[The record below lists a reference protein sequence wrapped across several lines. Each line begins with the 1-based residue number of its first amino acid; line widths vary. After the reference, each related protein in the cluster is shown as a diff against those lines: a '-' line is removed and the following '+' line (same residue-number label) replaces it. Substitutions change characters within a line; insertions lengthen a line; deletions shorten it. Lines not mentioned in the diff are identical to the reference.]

1 MDAPTTRKDPA
12 TLAGAA
18 EPVDVAVIVPVFHGR
33 AFLEELCQRLVAA
46 LAPTFARFQIVLVDD
61 GDPTGAWERIEG
73 LARADARIAG
83 VRLSR
88 NFGQH
93 AAIAAGIDIAD
104 AAWYVVMDCD
114 LQDPPEH
121 LPALYRAAVQDGYDM
136 VIARRETFAANARRH
151 VGSRLFY
158 FTLKHLADLDL
169 GADQGTFRI
178 FSAPVA
184 EAYRRMREQARF
196 LPALMAR
203 IGFHVGHLT
212 VPRAPRRDR
221 PSSYSSRKLVALAI
235 DTALTH
241 SEKPLMLGVLA
252 SLLFAAAALA
262 AALYVVVTKVI
273 FGVPVDGWT
282 SIIVTICLIGSLQ
295 LLLTSIIGLYV
306 GKTFNEAKARPAY
319 FVRDRINI

>member
-1 MDAPTTRKDPA
+1 MDVPTPRPERA
-12 TLAGAA
+12 TSAAA
-18 EPVDVAVIVPVFHGR
+18 EPVDIAVIVPVFHGR
-33 AFLEELCQRLVAA
+33 AFLDELCARLVAA
-46 LAPTFARFQIVLVDD
+46 LAPAFARFRIVLVDD
-61 GDPTGAWERIEG
+61 GDPTGAWERIEER
-73 LARADARIAG
+73 ARADARIAG

-93 AAIAAGIDIAD
+93 AAIGAGIDIAD

-114 LQDPPEH
+114 LQDPPEQI
-121 LPALYRAAVQDGYDM
+121 PALYRAAVQDGHDM

-151 VGSRLFY
+151 IGSRLFY
-158 FTLKHLADLDL
+158 FTLKHLADLEL

-184 EAYRRMREQARF
+184 DAYRRMHEQARF

-203 IGFHVGHLT
+203 LGFNVGHLT
-212 VPRAPRRDR
+212 VPRAPARDR

-241 SEKPLMLGVLA
+241 SEKPLVLGVMA
-252 SLLFAAAALA
+252 STLFAAAALVA
-262 AALYVVVTKVI
+262 AIYIAAKKMFFDI
-273 FGVPVDGWT
+273 PVDGWT
-282 SIIVTICLIGSLQ
+282 SIIVTVCLIGSLQ

-306 GKTFNEAKARPAY
+306 GKTFNEAKARPTY
-319 FVRDRINI
+319 FIRDRINI